1 VINPDA
7 IRVEDGY
14 SVQCAHCRKIFESAR
29 ASAEFCGSACR
40 GANHR
45 AKKRRERAINAAIE
59 SVRLVINNMPWVGQS
74 DEYLAL
80 QKLETIIKRGLSNV
94 EER

>member
-1 VINPDA
+1 MINPDA
-7 IRVEDGY
+7 IRGEYGY
-14 SVQCAHCRKIFESAR
+14 SVECGHCHKIFESAR

-45 AKKRRERAINAAIE
+45 AKKRREKAVTKAIE
-59 SVRLVINNMPWVGQS
+59 SVKLVIDAMPWAGQS
-74 DEYLAL
+74 IEFLAL